1 MLWRKPSLDEHPAFE
16 RLSVR
21 HIAVGS
27 GGGRLAVHQ
36 SGHFDGT
43 RLPIICVPAYA
54 RNMADYAEFTAVFHR
69 LTDSQWPIVLVDFQ
83 GRGRATSRRD
93 GKHYTTLNDAADLIA
108 ACDALGIERGIFL
121 GQGHGGQVLMAMAEH
136 RARLLAGVV
145 LIDAGPITDT
155 PGLVRMR
162 DNLAQLGAMRGARE
176 FHAVGR
182 QVYGL
187 AHPGATDD
195 ELDAIALRTH
205 MLSPRGKVRPLF
217 DPALLT
223 QLRDVKFDDVFAPQ
237 WLLYELLNPAY
248 LMLVRTQLTD
258 ALQRATFE
266 RMVELR
272 EDAATLT
279 LPGQGTPALLA
290 SEEDVQPIAEF
301 AIAVNEA
308 LPPHPIVA
316 G

>member
-1 MLWRKPSLDEHPAFE
+1 MLWRKTSLDDHLAFT
-16 RLSVR
+16 RLPVQ

-27 GGGRLAVHQ
+27 GGGRLAVHL
-36 SGHFDGT
+36 SGRFDGT
-43 RLPIICVPAYA
+43 RLPVICLAAYA
-54 RNMADYAEFTAVFHR
+54 RNMADYSDFTDVFHR
-69 LTDSQWPIVLVDFQ
+69 LTDGDWPLVLVDLQ
-83 GRGRATSRRD
+83 GRGRASHRRD
-93 GKHYTTLNDAADLIA
+93 PKLYTTLNDAADLA
-108 ACDALGIERGIFL
+108 STCDALGLERGIFV

-136 RARLLAGVV
+136 RSRLLAGAM
-145 LIDAGPITDT
+145 LMDSGPITDT

-162 DNLAQLGAMRGARE
+162 DNLAQLSAMRGVRE
-176 FHAVGR
+176 FHSVGR

-195 ELDAIALRTH
+195 ELDAIAERTH
-205 MLSPRGKVRPLF
+205 LLSPRGRVQALF

-237 WLLYELLNPAY
+237 WPLFELLNPAY

-266 RMVELR
+266 RMVALR
-272 EDAATLT
+272 EDAATLS

-290 SEEDVQPIAEF
+290 SEDEVRPIAEF
-301 AIAVNEA
+301 VTMVDAALKPRAV
-308 LPPHPIVA
+308 VA